1 MTSWIKDIGK
11 RVVAVIVVLTIV
23 SCEVNDLCVDI
34 PEQNGP
40 NPFLPNNGIDISPK
54 KSIPIKRKK
63 PTILNPSPRP
73 LSTGYIAEIEEKNE
87 YKEYE

>member
-34 PEQNGP
+34 PDQNGP

-73 LSTGYIAEIEEKNE
+73 LSADNETHIEDYNE